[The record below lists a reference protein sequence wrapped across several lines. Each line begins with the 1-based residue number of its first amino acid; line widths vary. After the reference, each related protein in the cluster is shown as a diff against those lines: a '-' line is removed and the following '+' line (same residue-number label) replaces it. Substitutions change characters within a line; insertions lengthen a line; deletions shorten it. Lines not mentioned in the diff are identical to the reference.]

1 MPAAPVVL
9 AAPVSK
15 PPAEATATTGPV
27 PICKR
32 AAAAKPTRTISAA
45 TRDEKSNC
53 KPTAA
58 ATTIPAK
65 HAKNAAPITG
75 ASSRRSWKL
84 TQIASPS
91 RRAIWSSEVNTCAT
105 PDQKLPMLWSAV
117 CAPAGSGARTAP
129 TPKVSALRPRLSLDI
144 TINEVASR
152 RGDQDPANPDGP
164 EPARPADTE
173 SDDNAQR
180 VKQPG
185 RDNKTDTEGQ
195 GVRGV
200 RELHAMGM
208 PVRQCENTD
217 DRGRNP
223 KRQPLRQGHHCAEN
237 GYRQRDQELGGGQ
250 GNPDDPEDR
259 AGGHH
264 QRKGHRKEPDRR
276 CSEFGA
282 PDPDTHHREKV
293 IGACERVQQ
302 AGTKTATHPLDRMRE
317 RGRGGEQ

>member
-32 AAAAKPTRTISAA
+32 AAAANPTRTISAA

-117 CAPAGSGARTAP
+117 CAQAGGGARTAP
-129 TPKVSALRPRLSLDI
+129 RPKRSAQRLRLSFDI
-144 TINEVASR
+144 AIDEVASR
-152 RGDQDPANPDGP
+152 RGDQEPANPNDQ
-164 EPARPADTE
+164 EPARPSDAD
-173 SDDNAQR
+173 SNDNAQR

-200 RELHAMGM
+200 RELHTMGM
-208 PVRQCENTD
+208 PVSQCENAD
-217 DRGRNP
+217 DHSGNP
-223 KRQPLRQGHHCAEN
+223 KRQPLRQ
-237 GYRQRDQELGGGQ
+237 R
-250 GNPDDPEDR
+250 
-259 AGGHH
+259 
-264 QRKGHRKEPDRR
+264 
-276 CSEFGA
+276 
-282 PDPDTHHREKV
+282 
-293 IGACERVQQ
+293 
-302 AGTKTATHPLDRMRE
+302 
-317 RGRGGEQ
+317 